1 MKKKEKLTEETELEQ
16 AFYASVTPETP
27 KKCNKKLWIIA
38 ICVASGLLLI
48 GLVLGFLY
56 YSGTIGNRRIQK
68 SLYVAGVDIG
78 GMTLTEA
85 IDAVQVNAG
94 NTYGLKTL
102 FISIGNDT
110 ISFSPELTNA
120 DLNVEKA
127 VKAAFL
133 KGKLDS
139 VFNIAPYLGLDK
151 AAIMEQLDVLK
162 QTYSAEM
169 QPATYEIVGTRP
181 ALTEDALKQPV
192 QTLRIYTGKPN
203 YTLDT
208 DALYQTILES
218 YNAFDFE
225 VEYEVP
231 SILPEQPDLD
241 AIYKETYIAPVD
253 AEMDKETFEVTDHA
267 YGYGFD
273 LADAKKQLSE
283 AKYDTT
289 LEIKFSRIDP
299 KETKES
305 LSSLL
310 FRDVLGSYTAY
321 SSSSYNRDTNLKLA
335 CQAVNGVV
343 VYPGEIFRYN
353 ATLGERTPEKGYKPA
368 AGYWGSEVIMSY
380 GGGICQVSSSIYYC
394 TLIADLEIVERHS
407 HGYIS
412 AYMPYGMDAT
422 VDWAGPDFKF
432 RNTTEY
438 PVKIEAYAS
447 GGTVTVN
454 LYGTDTKDYYV
465 KMEYE
470 VLDVYK
476 YDTVYKEMTADNK
489 DGYKDGDVINSPYTG
504 FNIKTYKCKY
514 SKETDELISRALEE
528 HSIYA
533 KRDKLICKIVE
544 PKPVTPP
551 TKPQKPQTPVTTPP
565 ITTTPA
571 PTVPATTAP
580 PVTNPPTQ
588 TTESTEPTYN
598 GSGGG
603 ISSDD

>member
-27 KKCNKKLWIIA
+27 KTSKKKWWIIA
-38 ICVASGLLLI
+38 VCVASGLLLI
-48 GLVLGFLY
+48 SLLLGFLY
-56 YSGTIGNRRIQK
+56 YSGTIGSRRIEK

-85 IDAVQVNAG
+85 IDAVRANAG
-94 NTYGLKTL
+94 GAYELKTL
-102 FISIGNDT
+102 RISIGNDT
-110 ISFSPELTNA
+110 ISFSPELTSA
-120 DLNVEKA
+120 SLDVEKA
-127 VKAAFL
+127 VKAAFI

-139 VFNIAPYLGLDK
+139 VFNISPYLGLDK
-151 AAIMEQLDVLK
+151 AAIMEELEVLK
-162 QTYSAEM
+162 ETYSAEM

-181 ALTEDALKQPV
+181 ALTEDALKQPT
-192 QTLRIYTGKPN
+192 QTLKIYTGKPN

-208 DALYQTILES
+208 TDLYQTILDS

-225 VEYEVP
+225 VEYDVP
-231 SILPEQPDLD
+231 SVLPEQPDLD
-241 AIYKETYIAPVD
+241 AIYKETYIEPAD
-253 AEMDKETFEVTDHA
+253 AQMDKETFEVTDHS

-273 LADAKKQLSE
+273 LEKAKKALAESE
-283 AKYDTT
+283 YDTT
-289 LEIKFSRIDP
+289 LEIKFTRIAP

-310 FRDVLGSYTAY
+310 FRDVLGTYTAY

-380 GGGICQVSSSIYYC
+380 GGGICQVSSSLYYC

-432 RNTTEY
+432 RNTTDY

-476 YDTVYKEMTADNK
+476 YDTVYKEMTSDNK

-514 SKETDELISRALEE
+514 SKETDELISRAMEE
-528 HSIYA
+528 HSIYS
-533 KRDKLICKIVE
+533 KRDKLICKIVD
-544 PKPVTPP
+544 PKPVTPA
-551 TKPQKPQTPVTTPP
+551 TKPQETQPQPP
-565 ITTTPA
+565 AATA
-571 PTVPATTAP
+571 PTVPATTTP
-580 PVTNPPTQ
+580 HVTSQPTQ
-588 TTESTEPTYN
+588 STEATDPTYS

-603 ISSDD
+603 ISSDE

>member
-1 MKKKEKLTEETELEQ
+1 MKKKENLTEEAELEQ
-16 AFYASVTPETP
+16 AFYASVSPDAP
-27 KKCNKKLWIIA
+27 KASRKKLWIITA
-38 ICVASGLLLI
+38 SIAAGVLVIC
-48 GLVLGFLY
+48 LVLGFLY
-56 YSGTIGNRRIQK
+56 YCGLIGSRRIQE
-68 SLYVAGVDIG
+68 SLYVAGVDIQ
-78 GMTLTEA
+78 GMTLQEA
-85 IDAVQVNAG
+85 TDAVSASVDGA
-94 NTYGLKTL
+94 YGRKTL
-102 FISIGNDT
+102 FIAIGNDT
-110 ISFSPELTNA
+110 ISFSPELTGA
-120 DLNVEKA
+120 DLNVSKA

-133 KGKLDS
+133 KGGKNGVS
-139 VFNIAPYLGLDK
+139 NISAYLGLDK
-151 AAIMEQLDVLK
+151 AAIMQTLDVLK
-162 QTYSAEM
+162 ETYSAEM
-169 QPATYEIVGTRP
+169 QPSTYEIVGTRP
-181 ALTEDALKQPV
+181 ALTEDALDQPV
-192 QTLRIYTGKPN
+192 QTLTIYTGKPN
-203 YTLDT
+203 YTLDP
-208 DALYQTILES
+208 DALYQVILDA
-218 YNAFDFE
+218 YNAFDFD

-231 SILPEQPDLD
+231 SVLPEQPDLD
-241 AIYKETYIAPVD
+241 AIYEDTYIPAVD
-253 AEMDKETFEVTDHA
+253 AQMDKETFDVTDHS

-273 LADAKKQLSE
+273 LEKAKKTLSE
-283 AKYDTT
+283 AEYDTT
-289 LEIKFSRIDP
+289 LQIKFSRIDP

-343 VYPGEIFRYN
+343 LYPGELFRYN

-380 GGGICQVSSSIYYC
+380 GGGICQVSSSLYYC

-438 PVKIEAYAS
+438 PIKIEAYSS

-465 KMEYE
+465 KMEYS
-470 VLDVYK
+470 VLDVYN

-489 DGYKDGDVINSPYTG
+489 EGYKNGDVINSPYTG

-514 SKETDELISRALEE
+514 SKQTDELISRALEE
-528 HSIYA
+528 HSIYS
-533 KRDKLICKIVE
+533 KRDKLVCKIVE
-544 PKPVTPP
+544 PKPTTPA
-551 TKPQKPQTPVTTPP
+551 TKPQETQP
-565 ITTTPA
+565 
-571 PTVPATTAP
+571 PATTAP
-580 PVTNPPTQ
+580 PATSAPATTAPAETQAPTQ
-588 TTESTEPTYN
+588 AVDPTYT

-603 ISSDD
+603 VSSDD